1 MPLKEALKKRR
12 EEINNRKEINKR
24 TEILASSCNN
34 TVVANLIVI
43 YLVPKKNTLPFKF
56 ILKIKSSYPIRKY
69 MCIQKSISA
78 KYE

>member
-43 YLVPKKNTLPFKF
+43 YLVPKKHSTIQIYPKNQIILP
-56 ILKIKSSYPIRKY
+56 Y
-69 MCIQKSISA
+69 
-78 KYE
+78 

>member
-34 TVVANLIVI
+34 KVVG
-43 YLVPKKNTLPFKF
+43 PKKKHSTIQIYTKNEVILP
-56 ILKIKSSYPIRKY
+56 Y
-69 MCIQKSISA
+69 
-78 KYE
+78 